1 MHVLIV
7 ASCLWASQGSAVAAA
22 CGEAHTLVLTADNR
36 VWSFGKPRQGRLG
49 RPCGAKE
56 GGVPAVV
63 TGLGGPDAAK
73 VAGVSAGRAHSVAW
87 DATGTLFAWGAGHD
101 GAAGLGSTSD
111 VAAPTRVG
119 GAVLDAAIAAGAHVV
134 QASCGRDHTLVL
146 LSNGSVLAMGAD
158 DCGQCGTGQAA
169 LRHLEPVQVR
179 GLGGPEEGA
188 PRVVRVL
195 AGDQHSVAI
204 LEDGGAMAWGG
215 NSSGQLAT
223 GDRSDVGIPRRIE
236 TTMLEGERVVGG
248 AAGGNHTLL
257 LLASGEVLAVGRGR
271 NGQLGRGDA
280 TESVAAYR
288 LEPVKVESL
297 SRSALGGSRSVMTV
311 AAGSDHSLALV
322 GDSRA

>member
-1 MHVLIV
+1 M
-7 ASCLWASQGSAVAAA
+7 AAA
-22 CGEAHTLVLTADNR
+22 CGEAHTLVLTEDNT

-49 RPCGAKE
+49 RACGAKE

-73 VAGVSAGRAHSVAW
+73 IAGVSAGRAHSVAW
-87 DATGTLFAWGAGHD
+87 DATGALFAWGAGHD
-101 GAAGLGSTSD
+101 GAPGLGSSSD
-111 VAAPTRVG
+111 TTAPTRVG
-119 GAVLDAAIAAGAHVV
+119 GEALAAASAAGATVV

-146 LSNGSVLAMGAD
+146 LSDGSVLAMGAD
-158 DCGQCGTGQAA
+158 DSGQCGTGQAA
-169 LRHLEPVQVR
+169 LRHLEPVRVR

-188 PRVVRVL
+188 ARVVKVL

-236 TTMLEGERVVGG
+236 TPLLDGQRVVGG

-257 LLASGEVLAVGRGR
+257 LLASGVVLAVGRGR

-297 SRSALGGSRSVMTV
+297 TREALGGSRAVVAV